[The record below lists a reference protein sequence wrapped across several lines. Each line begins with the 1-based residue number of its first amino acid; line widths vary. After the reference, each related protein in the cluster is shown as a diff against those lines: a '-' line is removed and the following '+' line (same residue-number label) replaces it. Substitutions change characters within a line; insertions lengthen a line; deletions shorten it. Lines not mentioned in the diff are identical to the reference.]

1 MEKLIQKLK
10 TSSVITLILGILSAT
25 WIFLDY
31 LALKE
36 IWLDGN
42 ASHNFE
48 WIIVMASAVPFVAF
62 HISAFFTIFYS
73 FRFRAKY
80 RAEKKQQQKMQ
91 SYKPENNEEKTEE

>member
-1 MEKLIQKLK
+1 MEKFEQKLK

-25 WIFLDY
+25 WLFLDY

-36 IWLDGN
+36 IWLDKT

-48 WIIVMASAVPFVAF
+48 WIIVMASAIPFVAF

-73 FRFRAKY
+73 FRFRGKY
-80 RAEKKQQQKMQ
+80 RSEKRKQQKNQLT
-91 SYKPENNEEKTEE
+91 EEEKSEDIKQT